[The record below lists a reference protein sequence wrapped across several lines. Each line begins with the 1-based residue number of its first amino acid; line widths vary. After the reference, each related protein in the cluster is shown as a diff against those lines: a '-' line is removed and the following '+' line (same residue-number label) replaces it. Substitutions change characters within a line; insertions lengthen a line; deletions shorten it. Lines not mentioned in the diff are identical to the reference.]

1 MSEKFKYGVLVEKG
15 KAEVHEEVL
24 REVGDD
30 EVLVKQDACNI
41 CTTDYTQWLG
51 LREHQGYPMAGGHEG
66 NGIVIKKGKNVKEFE
81 LGDRVAAIYDHCGKC
96 EYCKKGEINL
106 CTETKKLMAF
116 KGGTAFFGFAD
127 YAVRNT
133 VELVKLRQDINP
145 SAGGFVEP
153 LATVV
158 CAQKKLKHQL
168 GDIVVVI
175 GAGTMGILNAMVARL
190 YGSKVYISELLDKK
204 IEKAR
209 ELGFEVIDAKET
221 DPVEFVKEVTNGKKA
236 DTIIMAVGATGANA
250 QALEMIKDR
259 DGQILYFSAGYPK
272 PELNIDS
279 NDLHYRRLDL
289 IGAYAAE
296 MEDFYMSAK
305 LLNTGLIDTEPL
317 VEAKYLQ
324 KDIQAAFEHA
334 SKEGMYRVSLIM
346 NEELM

>member
-1 MSEKFKYGVLVEKG
+1 MIPDNFKYGVLVKKG
-15 KAEVHEEVL
+15 QAEVHEEPM
-24 REVGDD
+24 RELAED
-30 EVLVKQDACNI
+30 EVLVKQEACNI

-51 LREHQGYPMAGGHEG
+51 LREHQGYPIAGGHEG
-66 NGIVIKKGKNVKEFE
+66 NGIIIQKGAKVTEFDV
-81 LGDRVAAIYDHCGKC
+81 GDRVAAIYNHCGKC
-96 EYCKKGEINL
+96 ENCKKGEINL
-106 CTETKKLMAF
+106 CTEAKRLMAF

-133 VELVKLRQDINP
+133 IELVKLRKDIDP

-175 GAGTMGILNAMVARL
+175 GAGTMGILNAMIARL

-209 ELGFEVIDAKET
+209 ELGFDVIDAKKMN
-221 DPVEFVKEVTNGKKA
+221 PVAFVKEVTNGKKA

-272 PELNIDS
+272 PELKIDS

-296 MEDFYMSAK
+296 MEDFYLSAK

-317 VEAKYLQ
+317 VEAKFLQ
-324 KDIQAAFEHA
+324 KDIQAAFEQA
-334 SKEGMYRVSLIM
+334 TKEGMYRVSLIM
-346 NEELM
+346 NEE

>member
-1 MSEKFKYGVLVEKG
+1 MSDKFNYGVLVKKG
-15 KAEVHEEVL
+15 QAEVHEEVL

-66 NGIVIKKGKNVKEFE
+66 NGLVIKKGKNVKEFE
-81 LGDRVAAIYDHCGKC
+81 IGDRVAAIYDHCGKC

-116 KGGTAFFGFAD
+116 KDGTAFFGFAD

-133 VELVKLRQDINP
+133 VELVKLRKDIDP

-221 DPVEFVKEVTNGKKA
+221 DPVAFVKEVTDGKKA

-272 PELNIDS
+272 PELKIDS

-305 LLNTGLIDTEPL
+305 LLNTGLIDTRPL
-317 VEAKYLQ
+317 VEAKYAQ
-324 KDIQAAFEHA
+324 KDIQQAFEHA

-346 NEELM
+346 NEELL

>member
-259 DGQILYFSAGYPK
+259 DGQFLYFSAGYPK